1 MQYPHSIPLFERLQ
15 IESQSHCNRACW
27 FCPRTYD
34 RSGNYLDASAKPIID
49 KMPTEKILDVLDQ
62 AAAMGFQGLVGFHH
76 YSEPLLDNRNLMLA
90 REALARGL
98 KPYIHT
104 NGDVLVNNSEL
115 CREVSRHY
123 TFIVLGLYDYETD
136 EELAEAKRRWQERLP
151 DVDLRFSSIGI
162 NGAKKAHSIGVPKA
176 LVPTDSRMALP
187 DLTFANGPCGR
198 PLIRLIIQ
206 YNGKMCNCCEDDSGT
221 FELGSI
227 YENSL
232 EELWYSERHIQIV
245 EDLLAGRREK
255 YKLCSNCP
263 MSPTGPHPDGQRIRI
278 SRRVY
283 SGS

>member
-1 MQYPHSIPLFERLQ
+1 M
-15 IESQSHCNRACW
+15 
-27 FCPRTYD
+27 
-34 RSGNYLDASAKPIID
+34 
-49 KMPTEKILDVLDQ
+49 
-62 AAAMGFQGLVGFHH
+62 GFHH

-206 YNGKMCNCCEDDSGT
+206 YNGKMCNCCEDDSGA